1 MDNLKR
7 QQAVFLFDEYNRE
20 LAKVYDHI
28 LDSVTNEAELAS
40 PDFQEQLENTV
51 INSLQPWFA
60 AELDGLADGT
70 PEGFF
75 DSLVELDDIMDVFEI
90 AAGKV
95 DGDMPDLL
103 MLRVGAHGEDAVKR
117 LIGLALTHDW
127 APEEGEDTE
136 VFRDR
141 IAVDL
146 AAIRVLGQWNVESA
160 VKPVFDRF
168 LSLNEPDE
176 FVADTFKNFVV
187 PFEKNIVPELIA
199 RLDSLL
205 DSGVKGPGEYL
216 VICLTELGKMEPAE
230 EIFQSLRRV
239 FRSMDHKVIASICLG
254 DYGDGRAVPLLKG
267 YLDRHVHEIDR
278 QFFYETLS
286 AIKRLGGDITD
297 IEDPFRDFSKRK

>member
-1 MDNLKR
+1 MNNLKR

-28 LDSVTNEAELAS
+28 LDSVTNEADLAS
-40 PDFQEQLENTV
+40 PEFQEQLENTV
-51 INSLQPWFA
+51 VNSLQPWFS
-60 AELDGLADGT
+60 AELEGLSDST

-75 DSLVELDDIMDVFEI
+75 DSLVELDDVMEVFSI
-90 AAGKV
+90 AAEKV
-95 DGDMPDLL
+95 DGDLPDLL

-117 LIGLALTHDW
+117 LIELALMHEWT
-127 APEEGEDTE
+127 PEEGEDTE
-136 VFRDR
+136 IFRDK

-146 AAIRVLGQWNVESA
+146 AAVRVLGKWNVESA

-168 LSLNEPDE
+168 ISLAEPDE

-187 PFEKNIVPELIA
+187 PYWGKIVPELIA
-199 RLDSLL
+199 RLDALL

-216 VICLTELGKMEPAE
+216 VICLTEIGKTEPEE

-239 FRSMDHKVIASICLG
+239 FRKMDHKVIASICLG

-297 IEDPFRDFSKRK
+297 IEDPFRDFSKKK